1 MALLYWVRSAVD
13 NRGRWHVVTAASLVL
28 ALGTSCGSTAAR
40 QQEAA
45 TPPGE
50 PARLD
55 RVSNPG
61 KPSSPLP
68 GDNRALER
76 MREKGMAT
84 GGTSLLATRGDRA
97 YYRVSEG
104 CYGVGPA
111 PPNSYT
117 LGAVHCPR
125 SPQFPSADLPILDL
139 TIFGG
144 KGSSDER
151 PTTLTVWRGEGIAA
165 DGVAKV
171 AWLDADGRAVA
182 ETEVSENVY
191 RFDPAPPGEA
201 QSLVAYSA
209 SGEIV
214 FSRQYR

>member
-1 MALLYWVRSAVD
+1 
-13 NRGRWHVVTAASLVL
+13 
-28 ALGTSCGSTAAR
+28 
-40 QQEAA
+40 
-45 TPPGE
+45 
-50 PARLD
+50 
-55 RVSNPG
+55 
-61 KPSSPLP
+61 
-68 GDNRALER
+68 

-111 PPNSYT
+111 RPNSYT
-117 LGAVHCPR
+117 LGAVQCPR

-139 TIFGG
+139 TTFGG
-144 KGSSDER
+144 KGSGDER
-151 PTTLTVWRGEGIAA
+151 PTTLTLTVWRSEGIAA

-182 ETEVSENVY
+182 ETAVTENVY
-191 RFDPAPPGEA
+191 QFDPVPPGEA